1 MLRSLILAATV
12 FAGTGF
18 AHATPVTPVT
28 YEMLN
33 GTTGSYQYWDESYSG
48 SGNPLVSLSPLS
60 GGTGDLTDG
69 YIETRNW
76 NAPGV
81 ESAAGPGPYVGWEN
95 FSPTIAFQFDQVY
108 AFTGITF
115 HFDTS
120 NAGGVSRPLSVGVT
134 GVGVFGVPNETVD
147 PAPYAFTIPLAV
159 STDFLTV
166 EIQRRSSW
174 FMLSEVTF
182 EADMPAVPLPATGLL
197 LAGALGAM
205 ALRRRG

>member
-12 FAGTGF
+12 FAGTGI

-108 AFTGITF
+108 DFTGVTF

-134 GVGVFGVPNETVD
+134 GVG
-147 PAPYAFTIPLAV
+147 
-159 STDFLTV
+159 TDFLTV